1 MCARSHRAVDARG
14 MRRPTVNALYPV
26 NVRGVNDLRTVP
38 ELRAHVQGAT
48 ASARCIAVAV
58 RMQNVQHPAACQYP
72 CRVGT
77 CPLLGLPRVGVVL
90 RVNTE

>member
-1 MCARSHRAVDARG
+1 MCARSHQAVDARG

-58 RMQNVQHPAACQYP
+58 RMQNVQHPVSTLAVWELVP
-72 CRVGT
+72 FWVCRVGVWSS
-77 CPLLGLPRVGVVL
+77 G
-90 RVNTE
+90 